1 MTLGD
6 IINFCCETT
15 GDISSGALD
24 FARSAVRLKYST
36 LYDFHAWR
44 EAMRV
49 IDLIPVDPALN
60 GAIFLPYDAE
70 EVIFLSISYDG
81 TYYTRLAYRERDW
94 LERYGSNQVTV
105 PGNSPFYYR
114 AENLAWPYFN
124 PGIFTFTT
132 SDKASFSVYIE
143 GRNANNY
150 PISEAFNMQGII
162 NPDQTVSPASISTVN
177 SYALVTT
184 LSKTV
189 GSTPLTV
196 MTSAV
201 PTPIV
206 ISPSQTETLFTQLRL
221 APPPVFLN
229 TDGSTR
235 PVWVRTQIK
244 LKADTLDNDMS
255 VPRISHVLDA
265 LIEFTLAALYTKYR
279 QLSKADARE
288 QKATAHLQAAVNVE
302 KNQSEFRQ
310 QVVPVIYD
318 SGDYRSPLAEPV
330 SSYRPFG

>member
-15 GDISSGALD
+15 GDISSEALNY
-24 FARSAVRLKYST
+24 ARSAVRLKYST
-36 LYDFHAWR
+36 LYDGHAWR

-49 IDLIPVDPALN
+49 IDLIPVDPDLN

-81 TYYTRLAYRERDW
+81 TYYSRLTYRERDW
-94 LERYGSNQVTV
+94 LERYGANQVTV
-105 PGNSPFYYR
+105 PGNSPYYYR

-124 PGIFTFTT
+124 PGKFTFTT
-132 SDKASFSVYIE
+132 SDKSPFSLYIE
-143 GRNANNY
+143 GRDTDNF
-150 PISEAFNMQGII
+150 PISESFSMQGIV
-162 NPDQTVSPASISTVN
+162 NADNTVTPATISTAN

-189 GSTPLTV
+189 GSASLSIFTD
-196 MTSAV
+196 AV

-206 ISPSQTETLFTQLRL
+206 MSPSQTETLFTQLRL
-221 APPPVFLN
+221 APPPIFKN
-229 TDGSTR
+229 ADESNR

-255 VPRISHVLDA
+255 VPRISHIMDC
-265 LIEFTLAALYTKYR
+265 LIEFTLSALYTKYR
-279 QLSKADARE
+279 QLGKADARE
-288 QKATAHLQAAVNVE
+288 QKAMAHLQAAVHLE
-302 KNQSEFRQ
+302 KNQSEFAQ
-310 QVVPVIYD
+310 QVVPIIYD